1 MDKID
6 YDLCIIGGGI
16 NGAGVARD
24 AAGRGLSVL
33 LLEAKDLARGTSS
46 ASTKLIHGGLRY
58 LEFFEFK
65 LVRESLQERE
75 KLLAIAPHIIS
86 PMEFVLPHNA
96 QQRPFWMIRLGLFL
110 YDHLARRQRLSGS
123 RGVNLKAS
131 ALGVPLADYYTR
143 GFVYSDCWVDDARLV
158 VLNAMDAAEKGA
170 RILTRSPC
178 TKIEPKSEFWV
189 VHYKGQGDQKERCIR
204 ASMVV
209 NAAGP
214 WVRKVLEDS
223 GLDSEVKPVPRVRLV
238 KGSHIIIPC
247 AYTGGQSYILQQPDG
262 RVVFVIPYERDYT
275 LIGTTE
281 EDFEGD
287 LYDPRISEEELQYL
301 CAAYS
306 AHFDADITRDD
317 VLWTYS
323 GVRPLFDDGESE
335 NRAVSRDFY
344 LYEHL
349 ESRAPMISVFGGK
362 LTTYRV
368 LAEQV
373 MGRLLNL
380 DNRYAPPWTTD
391 APLPGGDIPQS
402 DFDAFVRRQRERY
415 SWLTADLLRR
425 YARSYGTRME
435 RFLEGARGLED
446 LGVDFGGGLYEA
458 EVVYLI
464 RYEWAREAQ
473 DILWRRSK
481 LGVHVGDETLAALEK
496 ALPGLKKKVLA

>member
-1 MDKID
+1 M
-6 YDLCIIGGGI
+6 
-16 NGAGVARD
+16 
-24 AAGRGLSVL
+24 
-33 LLEAKDLARGTSS
+33 
-46 ASTKLIHGGLRY
+46 
-58 LEFFEFK
+58 
-65 LVRESLQERE
+65 
-75 KLLAIAPHIIS
+75 
-86 PMEFVLPHNA
+86 
-96 QQRPFWMIRLGLFL
+96 
-110 YDHLARRQRLSGS
+110 
-123 RGVNLKAS
+123 
-131 ALGVPLADYYTR
+131 
-143 GFVYSDCWVDDARLV
+143 
-158 VLNAMDAAEKGA
+158 
-170 RILTRSPC
+170 
-178 TKIEPKSEFWV
+178 
-189 VHYKGQGDQKERCIR
+189 
-204 ASMVV
+204 
-209 NAAGP
+209 
-214 WVRKVLEDS
+214 
-223 GLDSEVKPVPRVRLV
+223 
-238 KGSHIIIPC
+238 
-247 AYTGGQSYILQQPDG
+247 
-262 RVVFVIPYERDYT
+262 IPYERDYT

-391 APLPGGDIPQS
+391 APLPGGDIPQG